1 MTLIPKTEIKALSEA
16 IRDAVNKHGH
26 IDEIEQADLEGI
38 SEETAEK
45 AFALL
50 TSEEFPTDEG
60 EAVAKWLRLIG
71 DFSE

>member
-1 MTLIPKTEIKALSEA
+1 MIPKTEIKALSEA

-26 IDEIEQADLEGI
+26 PDNLEQADLVGV
-38 SEETAEK
+38 SEATAEK

-50 TSEEFPTDEG
+50 TSETFPAEEG
-60 EAVAKWLRLIG
+60 EAVARWLRLIG